1 MRMDDKVDDVFLYRR
16 LISVFGILE
25 KNCSAALLIEKCKVP
40 A

>member
-25 KNCSAALLIEKCKVP
+25 KNYSAALLIEKYKVP